1 MGAKVAFHGIDAG
14 TDAPGPAP
22 TGVTV
27 ARDALHADAGG
38 DYVWRLTN
46 DVVERREIEVGGARS
61 GERVLVVRG
70 LAAGDT
76 VVRSSERALTAG
88 QKIRRN

>member
-1 MGAKVAFHGIDAG
+1 
-14 TDAPGPAP
+14 
-22 TGVTV
+22 
-27 ARDALHADAGG
+27 
-38 DYVWRLTN
+38 LTN
-46 DVVERREIEVGGARS
+46 DVVERREVEVGGARS